1 MTLACSTKSR
11 VKGTKDMAALCI
23 VLPFLLFPSSTWA
36 GESCKNDYSEYGFA
50 LTDHAYESIRVDRL
64 ISCYMACSMQPACQS
79 LNYNLADKT
88 CDLNNDTKYY
98 RPKYFV
104 EKPTS
109 VYAENR
115 DSESP
120 WRRLNSAPV
129 CFGAKNNTFG
139 RFQVEFSG
147 SINAV
152 KLVHLNGKVSCGNS
166 WAKWACNPGVEKLRT
181 FITDASNTTI
191 LPRAK
196 NRSYK
201 IPGYNSSS
209 SEIIITDFPN
219 PLYLSSGQD
228 LRLWFGDDLFDHHEN
243 NNNGTVCTNVFVRY
257 L

>member
-1 MTLACSTKSR
+1 M
-11 VKGTKDMAALCI
+11 
-23 VLPFLLFPSSTWA
+23 
-36 GESCKNDYSEYGFA
+36 
-50 LTDHAYESIRVDRL
+50 
-64 ISCYMACSMQPACQS
+64 
-79 LNYNLADKT
+79 
-88 CDLNNDTKYY
+88 
-98 RPKYFV
+98 
-104 EKPTS
+104 
-109 VYAENR
+109 
-115 DSESP
+115 
-120 WRRLNSAPV
+120 

-147 SINAV
+147 SITAV
-152 KLVHLNGKVSCGNS
+152 KLVHLNGKVSCGKS

-228 LRLWFGDDLFDHHEN
+228 LRLWFGDDLFDHHEDN
-243 NNNGTVCTNVFVRY
+243 NKGTVCTNVFVRY